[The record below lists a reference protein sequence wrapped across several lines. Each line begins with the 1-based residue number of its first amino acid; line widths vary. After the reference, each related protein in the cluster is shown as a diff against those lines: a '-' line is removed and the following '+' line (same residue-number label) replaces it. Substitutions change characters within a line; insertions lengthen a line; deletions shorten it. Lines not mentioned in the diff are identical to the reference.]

1 VTTTDVRPTET
12 FRTGDMEVV
21 PHDFRRPDGLTRTQ
35 RELVEA
41 ALERFGELAE
51 DELATLMRRPTT
63 LDLEGVSESTW
74 GELLASRDDRPV
86 TIPFRLE
93 PLDGTCVV
101 VLPTG
106 TSRIV
111 ADLRL
116 GGTGA
121 DGSTDP
127 LGTVERGLV
136 AQFAYSVLTRVHASF
151 VELVDVSAQP
161 AAIEPDAD
169 PLAVLGADDLCLVAR
184 FALTLED
191 RPPAAVDLCL
201 PPPTVRGMVES
212 LRARL
217 AHLESGR
224 RRPPT
229 TQAAERLA
237 HVPLD
242 VTVQFPAIATTAES
256 LLQLAV
262 GDELALG
269 IPTSEPLEVRAEG
282 LLVARAVIGR
292 SGDRK
297 ACSIVEEVLP

>member
-12 FRTGDMEVV
+12 FRTGDTEVV
-21 PHDFRRPDGLTRTQ
+21 LHDFRRPEGLTRPQ
-35 RELVEA
+35 RELVDA
-41 ALERFGELAE
+41 ALGRFAE
-51 DELATLMRRPTT
+51 MADDELTILMRRPTT

-74 GELLASRDDRPV
+74 GDLLTSRDDHPV
-86 TIPFRLE
+86 PVPFHLE
-93 PLDGTCVV
+93 PLEGTCVV
-101 VLPTG
+101 VLPTA

-116 GGTGA
+116 GGAGA
-121 DGSTDP
+121 DGSTEP
-127 LGTVERGLV
+127 LGAIEGGLV
-136 AQFAYSVLTRVHASF
+136 AQFVHSVLARMHASF
-151 VELVDVSAQP
+151 VELMDVSAQP
-161 AAIEPDAD
+161 AATEPDAA
-169 PLAVLGADDLCLVAR
+169 PLAVLDPDDLCLVAR
-184 FALTLED
+184 FVLTLEE
-191 RPPAAVDLCL
+191 RPPVAVDICL
-201 PPPTVRGMVES
+201 PPPTVRGMMES

-217 AHLESGR
+217 ALLESGR

-229 TQAAERLA
+229 TQATERLA
-237 HVPLD
+237 HVPLE
-242 VTVQFPAIATTAES
+242 VTLQFPTIATTAES

-282 LLVARAVIGR
+282 LLVARATIGR